1 MKTVFPPDT
10 MGAWYA
16 EAQGLAADNAVGLY
30 FAIVALLLVA
40 AWKLKDWI

>member
-16 EAQGLAADNAVGLY
+16 EAQGLASDHAVGLY
-30 FAIVALLLVA
+30 FAIVVLVMWA

>member
-10 MGAWYA
+10 MGAWYV
-16 EAQGLAADNAVGLY
+16 EAQGIITDNPVGFY
-30 FAIVALLLVA
+30 FAMVALLMWA

>member
-16 EAQGLAADNAVGLY
+16 EAQGIITDNPAGLY
-30 FAIVALLLVA
+30 FAMVALLMWLA
-40 AWKLKDWI
+40 LKLKDSI